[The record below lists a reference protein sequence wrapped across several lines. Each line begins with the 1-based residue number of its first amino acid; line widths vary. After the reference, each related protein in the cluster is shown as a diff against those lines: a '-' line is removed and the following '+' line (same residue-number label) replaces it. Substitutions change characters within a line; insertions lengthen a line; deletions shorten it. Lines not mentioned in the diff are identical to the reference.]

1 MVMMTERERM
11 TAEIEGFAEKFGRN
25 RSAMLPIL
33 QEIQRKYHYVSS
45 YAMQVVA
52 NQIKVHPVEVYS
64 VVTFYGFIHSQKQG
78 RFIIRLCKTI
88 SCDLK
93 EKDRVARQ
101 LENDLG
107 IRFGETTSDGA
118 FTLEYVSCMG
128 MCDQGPAL
136 LVNEKLY
143 THVSPEIVA
152 NIIEECRSQFGV
164 HAMERKVTHI

>member
-1 MVMMTERERM
+1 MAMLTERDRINS
-11 TAEIEGFAEKFGRN
+11 EIEALTAKFGCE
-25 RSAMLPIL
+25 RSALLPIL
-33 QEIQRKYHYVSS
+33 QEIQREYHYISS

-52 NQIKVHPVEVYS
+52 DLLKIHPVEVYS
-64 VVTFYGFIHSQKQG
+64 VVTFYGFLDSEKRG

-88 SCDLK
+88 SCDML
-93 EKDRVARQ
+93 EKDKVAMQ

-107 IRFGETTSDGA
+107 IRFGETTPDGA

-143 THVSPEIVA
+143 TQVRPEQVEGILS
-152 NIIEECRSQFGV
+152 ECRHQFSV
-164 HAMERKVTHI
+164 HAVERKVSHI

>member
-1 MVMMTERERM
+1 MAMLTERDNVN
-11 TAEIEGFAEKFGRN
+11 AEIDALTAKFGSD

-33 QEIQRKYHYVSS
+33 QEIQREHHYISS

-52 NQIKVHPVEVYS
+52 DRLKVHPVEVYS
-64 VVTFYGFIHSQKQG
+64 VVTFYGFLNEHKGG

-88 SCDLK
+88 SCDML
-93 EKDRVARQ
+93 EKDRVANQ

-107 IRFGETTSDGA
+107 IRFGETTPDGT
-118 FTLEYVSCMG
+118 FTLEYTSCMG

-143 THVSPEIVA
+143 TQVSPEQVDS
-152 NIIEECRSQFGV
+152 IISECRKQFSV
-164 HAMERKVTHI
+164 HAVERKVTHI